1 MSKNGIQPNPGSKTN
16 GGKSQLAGILIV
28 LSAAALFSTLGVL
41 TNLAFESGISPVA
54 FAAWRETFGAITMMI
69 LLLFGVGRPARAQ
82 RIPFSQIP
90 KSELRNLCIGALA
103 FMTYSL
109 AIFYAFVHLTV
120 ALAYLLFYI
129 NPALVT
135 LISTVTGREVLT
147 KPKLIALLLALG
159 GSTMAIV
166 GQMFGTEVRFD
177 WIGIALAL
185 LAAVGMSVY
194 ILVGRSG
201 YSSVPASYATT
212 IFLVAG
218 AIAFAIIG
226 FSFGDKDSLL
236 LPFQDGSHWPLLMFA
251 GVIAAAVPTMM
262 LLTGIRMIGA
272 TRSSM
277 LQIFE
282 PVVGSVLA
290 AIFLAQQ
297 LYFVQI
303 VGGALILI
311 AAYILQ
317 RSPEPEVE
325 AAIAEPAGVSVSD
338 LGSSVKQ

>member
-1 MSKNGIQPNPGSKTN
+1 MNDQLKGI
-16 GGKSQLAGILIV
+16 IIV
-28 LSAAALFSTLGVL
+28 LAAAALFSTLGVL
-41 TNLAFESGISPVA
+41 TNVAFESGMSPVA
-54 FAAWRETFGAITMMI
+54 FAAWRETFGALAMII
-69 LLLFGVGRPARAQ
+69 LLLFGVGRPTLQDRV
-82 RIPFSQIP
+82 PFSQIP
-90 KSELRNLCIGALA
+90 KTQLRNLCIGALA

-129 NPALVT
+129 NPAIVT
-135 LISTVTGREVLT
+135 LISSITGREKLT
-147 KPKLIALLLALG
+147 KAKFIALLLALG
-159 GSTMAIV
+159 GSTMAIL
-166 GQMFGTEVRFD
+166 GQMTGEAVRFD
-177 WIGIALAL
+177 WIGIVLAL
-185 LAAVGMSVY
+185 VAAVGMSVY

-212 IFLVAG
+212 IFLIAG
-218 AIAFAIIG
+218 ALAFAIIG
-226 FSFGDKDSLL
+226 FSFGDKDAIL
-236 LPFQDGSHWPLLMFA
+236 LPFQDASHWPLLMFA
-251 GVIAAAVPTMM
+251 GVIAAAIPTMM

-297 LYFVQI
+297 LYFIQI
-303 VGGALILI
+303 VGGVLILC

-317 RSPEPEVE
+317 RSPEP
-325 AAIAEPAGVSVSD
+325 AAGAAEESAVDLPASNPPIVTKS
-338 LGSSVKQ
+338 